1 MGQPTSIALSGALV
15 ASPVPG
21 TCSPSLHDRIDV
33 SFTHSYTQRISGSP
47 SVNATQDAPFVLP
60 FGGVAKGRALVLRVR
75 GGSLR
80 ALITTPAGA
89 AQAIRISDLLVIHNP
104 AEGDQLTAVS
114 LIGTA
119 EIEYLLA
126 GD

>member
-1 MGQPTSIALSGALV
+1 MGQPVNIELKGSLV

-21 TCSPSLHDRIDV
+21 MCGPSLRDTVDV
-33 SFTHSYTQRISGSP
+33 SFSHAYTQRQSAAM
-47 SVNATQDAPFVLP
+47 SVNATPDAPFALP
-60 FGGVAKGRALVLRVR
+60 FGGVTKGRALVLRVR
-75 GGSLR
+75 GGSLK
-80 ALITTPAGA
+80 ALLTTPAGA
-89 AQAIRISDLLVIHNP
+89 AQAIRVSDLLVMHNP